1 MFTDAF
7 CDSVCWVCGVYDVAG
22 VTVNSVVDAR
32 EVFDM
37 FVIALICLDFDLVF
51 MRLVGVWCGG
61 WFGVDLL

>member
-1 MFTDAF
+1 MNVDCLQMHFVILFVGF
-7 CDSVCWVCGVYDVAG
+7 CDVYDVAG

-51 MRLVGVWCGG
+51 MRLVGV
-61 WFGVDLL
+61 